1 MNVIGLIPARAG
13 SKGVPRK
20 NIRVLGGKP
29 LLWYTAQAA
38 LASRRLSPVIL
49 STDDPE
55 IAAIGRSYGLQ
66 VPFLRPAELGTDSMP
81 MLPVVRHAVAA
92 LEAANQHID
101 AVCLLQPTAPFRA
114 AGLIDACIDLL
125 VDSGAD
131 SVVTMKEV
139 PHEYHPHWVYFA
151 DEQGLFHLSTGEA
164 QPTSRRQDL
173 PTAFHREGSV
183 YVTRR
188 DVVMEGNSLYGDR
201 LVGYRIEPEAAS
213 VGIDTMADWARAEAT
228 IALRRS

>member
-1 MNVIGLIPARAG
+1 MNVVGLIPARGG

-38 LASRRLSPVIL
+38 LEARRLSTVVL
-49 STDDPE
+49 STDDRE
-55 IAAIGRSYGLQ
+55 IASIGRDYGLQ
-66 VPFLRPAELGTDSMP
+66 VPFLRPPDLASDSTP
-81 MLPVVRHAVAA
+81 MLAVVQHAIAA
-92 LEAANQHID
+92 LEAADQHVD
-101 AVCLLQPTAPFRA
+101 AVCLLQPTAPFRQ

-125 VDSGAD
+125 ASSGAD

-139 PHEYHPHWVYFA
+139 PHEHNPHWVYFA
-151 DEQGLFHLSTGEA
+151 DEQGVFHLSTGEA
-164 QPTSRRQDL
+164 QPISRRQDL
-173 PTAFHREGSV
+173 PAAFHREGSV

-201 LVGYRIEPEAAS
+201 LVGYRIDADAIS
-213 VGIDTMADWARAEAT
+213 VGIDTMADWARAEAAV
-228 IALRRS
+228 ALRGS